1 MDLAEQEEEGKKK
14 KTEFVKYLFMMPIQF
29 KVHTDYLM
37 LFLKHV
43 CHEAHFA
50 NKETKVQT
58 GVIPS

>member
-1 MDLAEQEEEGKKK
+1 MDLAEQEEEEKKK
-14 KTEFVKYLFMMPIQF
+14 KTEFVKHLFMMPIQF

-50 NKETKVQT
+50 NKETKV
-58 GVIPS
+58 